1 MPVQNETLYNVKRLN
16 LVFAVSSVA
25 FLVITAWMMIEDHN
39 ATWKYHQADFQRNVA
54 TLTELELQRYE
65 SPDFQRQ
72 LDAAHQRL
80 AAAETQLAA
89 NPQLRDIQREL
100 AAEEARLQG
109 VLLKYNDA
117 KSVLDVRKQEYER
130 ADALAGRSSRA
141 FASARTEFEALAATF
156 QSLAREKEKVEDRLA
171 ELKSARKELSKSRDE
186 AKKSLAALQRK
197 IDTAQKRLDTNEPSG
212 LNWIAN
218 NLLDFA
224 VGQIRVKQVVLPEVR
239 KPLNFLD
246 SYQVDRCQSCHV
258 AIDRA
263 EFGDEEMCVNL
274 LLAVAAANSERQA
287 AGKTPVSL
295 PIPLPDAPPAAGSG
309 AAPPSDD
316 DLKKLADLETQRERV
331 IRDHWRRLVLA
342 DDRDGQ
348 QKLLTAALA
357 AMNEIRGQRGESALS
372 LEHPLR
378 AHPRL
383 DLYVSPDS
391 PHPIN
396 KMGCTVCHGG
406 NGDETSF
413 TTAIHTAETHEQ
425 EEEWIDKYQG
435 RIDYTLAHHWWT
447 RPMYAKKYVE
457 ASCTKCHE
465 QAADV
470 AQFENEPLAT
480 RITHGRQLYADLGCI
495 NCHKVANIDD
505 SRRVG
510 PDLRHISSKLT
521 PEFTQP
527 WVWYPRDFRPST
539 HMPHFF
545 RQENNAAHSSLPDD
559 PDADPALR
567 TETEVAAITQW
578 LFSFSTP
585 YAAEQIPEG
594 LAAAGDAE
602 NGRVLFEKTGC
613 LACHAALKHRS
624 TPNDPTLGEKW
635 ITADLAHREKLAP
648 EKALMRARAMTY
660 AEQVRYA
667 MEKLPPENR
676 ERAEKLKEHTRWEME
691 KARKDGDAEKVNR
704 LSAELANF
712 YVPAAFTR
720 FAPELSGIGSKT
732 TLPWLYDWLRNP
744 RHYSEYTKMPSLRLS
759 EKEAVD
765 IASYLLTL
773 KNDEFQQ
780 HTFELNDQ
788 RQAMLDHLIL
798 ELLGGQNS
806 LATSQRILNDEDG
819 RLTEML
825 ARLLK
830 TAIPDPSQAR
840 AKVEALDLPTR
851 KLVFLGNKMI
861 NHYGCYACHVIP
873 GFETAQRPGTEMT
886 AWAEKSINQLDFA
899 FFTHMFEEKMGER
912 LHHLYPEEPE
922 FAHLVQDGGQRD
934 IHVGHKHSSFA
945 WHKLRNPRIWD
956 RDKFKSPYEK
966 LKMPNFYLTDA
977 EADAL
982 VTYLLS
988 RQKPYVTPSIVAGPD
1003 TLMPDVGAGRNLV
1016 AELNCVGCHNIE
1028 HNAATMH
1035 QYITLAA
1042 GGAAGGAAE
1051 EEEEEETEETE
1062 ESGGKPAAAPAA
1074 AGASLAD
1081 QAAAILAAHGAF
1093 DEVNGP
1099 PWLRGEGA
1107 KIQHAWLAD
1116 FLHNVRT
1123 LRPWLAV
1130 RMPSFHLTNDQA
1142 RTIAAYFAA
1151 VAQRESRQLQKQ
1163 LAGVDKYLATSPS
1176 DKPASDWHRD
1186 PQFAK
1191 TTRYLAKYA
1200 LDNRLKNP
1208 LDFHGDAASADIAKS
1223 YDDARRQAAFFAD
1236 LYNVHYPFVAAPRAL
1251 VGDERF
1257 ASGRELVID
1266 RLDCLACHALGDPN
1280 VPGANKS
1287 PTAPNLSLTHR
1298 RLRWEWV
1305 DKWMQEPAWIQPGT
1319 KMPQWFPG
1327 GRSAFVDFGETRAA
1341 YEQKF
1346 GSQGPQQIDVLL
1358 DFLYE
1363 AGERAY
1369 TGVKGQKTAPAAESS
1384 AAASRQ
1390 KQ

>member
-16 LVFAVSSVA
+16 LVFAFSGVA
-25 FLVITAWMMIEDHN
+25 FLIITLWMMIEDHN
-39 ATWKYHQADFQRNVA
+39 ATWKFHQADFQRNVA
-54 TLTELELQRYE
+54 TLAELELQRYE

-72 LDAAHQRL
+72 LDAARQRVD
-80 AAAETQLAA
+80 AAESQLAA
-89 NPQLRDIQREL
+89 SPQLGDMKREL
-100 AAEEARLQG
+100 SSQEAKLQG

-130 ADALAGRSSRA
+130 ADALAGRKSRA
-141 FASARTEFEALAATF
+141 FESARAEFESLSDTF
-156 QSLAREKEKVEDRLA
+156 QKLAREKEQVEDRVS
-171 ELKSARKELSKSRDE
+171 ELKSAIKELSKPRDD
-186 AKKSLAALQRK
+186 AKKSFAALQRK
-197 IDTAQKRLDTNEPSG
+197 IDTARKRLDTNERSG
-212 LNWIAN
+212 LNLIAN

-224 VGQIRVKQVVLPEVR
+224 AGQIRVKQVVLPEVR

-258 AIDRA
+258 AIDRP
-263 EFGDEEMCVNL
+263 EFGDEEMVVSL
-274 LLAVAAANSERQA
+274 LLAAAAANSERQA
-287 AGKTPVSL
+287 AGEPPIAL
-295 PIPLPDAPPAAGSG
+295 PIALPEVAEADASG
-309 AAPPSDD
+309 AALPKDEL
-316 DLKKLADLETQRERV
+316 LKKLADLETLRERV

-342 DDRDGQ
+342 DDREGQ
-348 QKLLTAALA
+348 KKLVEATYK
-357 AMNEIRGQRGESALS
+357 AMNEIRGERGESALT
-372 LEHPLR
+372 LDHPLR

-383 DLYVSPDS
+383 DLFVSPDS
-391 PHPIN
+391 PHPLN

-413 TTAIHTAETHEQ
+413 TTAIHTADTHEQ
-425 EEEWIDKYQG
+425 EEEWIEKYEE
-435 RIDYTLAHHWWT
+435 RIDYTLAQHWWT

-480 RITHGRQLYADLGCI
+480 RITHGRQLYAELGCI

-545 RQENNAAHSSLPDD
+545 RQENNAAPSSLPDD
-559 PDADPALR
+559 PDSDPLLR

-585 YAAEQIPEG
+585 YASEPIPEG
-594 LAAAGDAE
+594 LAAGGDVE
-602 NGRVLFEKTGC
+602 NGRALFEKTGC
-613 LACHAALKHRS
+613 LACHAVLKHRS
-624 TPNDPTLGEKW
+624 TPTDATLGEKW
-635 ITADLAHREKLAP
+635 ITADLVQREKLAP
-648 EKALMRARAMTY
+648 DKALMRARAMTY

-676 ERAEKLKEHTRWEME
+676 ERAERLKEATRWEME
-691 KARKDGDAEKVNR
+691 KARKDGDTEKVNR
-704 LSAELANF
+704 LAAELAKF

-720 FAPELSGIGSKT
+720 FAPELSGVGSKT

-780 HTFELNDQ
+780 HTFELNEQ
-788 RQAMLDHLIL
+788 RKAMLDRLIL

-819 RLTEML
+819 RLTAML

-830 TAIPDPSQAR
+830 TAIPDEAQAR
-840 AKVEALDLPTR
+840 AKVESLDLTTR
-851 KLVFLGNKMI
+851 KLAFLGNKMI

-899 FFTHMFEEKMGER
+899 FFTHMFEAQMGAR

-922 FAHLVQDGGQRD
+922 FEHLRQDGGQRD
-934 IHVGHKHSSFA
+934 IHVAHKHSSFA

-966 LKMPNFYLTDA
+966 LKMPNFYLSDD

-988 RQKPYVTPSIVAGPD
+988 RQKPYVTPSIVAGTD

-1028 HNAATMH
+1028 HNAANMH

-1042 GGAAGGAAE
+1042 GGAAGGAE
-1051 EEEEEETEETE
+1051 EEEEEESEETE
-1062 ESGGKPAAAPAA
+1062 ESAAAKPAAA
-1074 AGASLAD
+1074 AGASIAD
-1081 QAAAILAAHGAF
+1081 QAAAIMAAHGAY

-1142 RTIAAYFAA
+1142 RTIASYFAA
-1151 VAQRESRQLQKQ
+1151 VAQRESRQLQRR

-1176 DKPASDWHRD
+1176 DKPAADWHRE
-1186 PQFAK
+1186 PQFAR
-1191 TTRYLAKYA
+1191 TTRFLAQYA
-1200 LDNRLKNP
+1200 MDNRLKNP
-1208 LDFHGDAASADIAKS
+1208 LEFHGDDDSPDIAKA

-1236 LYNVHYPFVAAPRAL
+1236 LYNVHYPFVSAPRSA
-1251 VGDERF
+1251 VSDERF
-1257 ASGRELVID
+1257 DAGRELVID

-1280 VPGANKS
+1280 VPGANKNPS
-1287 PTAPNLSLTHR
+1287 APNLSLTHR

-1327 GRSAFVDFGETRAA
+1327 GRSAFVDFGDTRAA

-1369 TGVKGQKTAPAAESS
+1369 TGVKGQKPAPAGESK
-1384 AAASRQ
+1384 AAAARQ
-1390 KQ
+1390 E